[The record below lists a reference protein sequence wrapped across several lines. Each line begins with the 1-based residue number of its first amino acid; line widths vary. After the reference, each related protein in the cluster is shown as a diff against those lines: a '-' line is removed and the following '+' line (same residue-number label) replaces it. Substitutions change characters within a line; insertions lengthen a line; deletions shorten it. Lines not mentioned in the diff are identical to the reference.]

1 MADLTTPLECLF
13 ACPNIEGNSE
23 EGAYAIYELKQ
34 HLSDIKSVFLDPK
47 FAKTIL
53 RHMTRILEKGDAN
66 MTMSEKHVLVNCVV
80 LLRNILHI
88 PDEGLQIR
96 KGNSET

>member
-13 ACPNIEGNSE
+13 ASPNIHGNSD

-47 FAKTIL
+47 IAKAIL
-53 RHMTRILEKGDAN
+53 THMERILNKGDSP
-66 MTMSEKHVLVNCVV
+66 MSLTDKHVLVNCVI

-88 PDEGLQIR
+88 PEDGLKIR
-96 KGNSET
+96 TNNSDT